1 MHIAVLYFSFIW
13 IWKYG
18 TKLGGRVVIVMI
30 MRKGLKLP
38 SWGMVDSC
46 IYNLIST
53 NNDDNDVQ
61 LLIIFDHDHNHQ
73 AIIDSQQDQSVP

>member
-1 MHIAVLYFSFIW
+1 MI
-13 IWKYG
+13 
-18 TKLGGRVVIVMI
+18 VI
-30 MRKGLKLP
+30 KGFKLP

-61 LLIIFDHDHNHQ
+61 LLMIIDLDHNRNHQ
-73 AIIDSQQDQSVP
+73 GIIDSQRDQSDPWHLQHNPYIWNSLKSANL